1 MYFSQYGALEECRVI
16 LDESGMS
23 KQFAF
28 VSYSSPLV
36 SQKVAGLAHAICG
49 SRVHVE
55 RCAFQEHTDNFEFSI
70 ASKRLFVS
78 LTGFEDIDETL
89 LRSHFS
95 NSGQINNV
103 TLERNIRSG
112 PPIYAVVTFESDKSV
127 DDAVDSVHILGGKT
141 LVVKKMISSEEVKK
155 GMSDG
160 NKVRSHRISIG
171 EKKVKLET
179 LLDDLLDILT
189 TKIYTVNRRLSG
201 VVEIGDHDAKSR
213 NVLEKANAQTGI
225 IHKLITKQTIFS
237 QECYAVC
244 TVNRDENSARLVT
257 NWIDKTSA
265 EKFVFEDCGIA
276 TYLSVC
282 DLAYHY
288 RLIPLF
294 WVLWKS
300 RGLHPRRFI
309 DVGCGNGLLVHL
321 LNRLGYSGCGVDLR
335 ERKTWKGMFPQDEL
349 LECTIDPSSSKS
361 GMPNGIDYLI
371 GNHSDELTPWI
382 PLLAARLS
390 IPFFLLPCC
399 PFDFYGKLPRK
410 GTASLYEE
418 LILYVKKISER
429 LGYAV
434 EIDKLSIPST
444 KRTALICTVPSSGLR
459 KDLEEEIDR
468 LLEESKKGRVFT
480 ARSKVEKVRNCSSI
494 EKSIR
499 ETLINRVFNRLLE
512 GEEKGEVWR
521 KGKCLPLSQIV
532 SILSVEEKK
541 LMKEQCGGVQ
551 TFLKNQ
557 HQIFKVISG
566 TVCIRDWREETRSVP
581 EGK

>member
-36 SQKVAGLAHAICG
+36 SQKVAGPAHAICG

-103 TLERNIRSG
+103 ALERNIRSG

-155 GMSDG
+155 GRQNDRE
-160 NKVRSHRISIG
+160 RSARESRIGRMDNNYSQAQSNP
-171 EKKVKLET
+171 T
-179 LLDDLLDILT
+179 
-189 TKIYTVNRRLSG
+189 IYNPQLSG
-201 VVEIGDHDAKSR
+201 VVEIGDHYAKSR

-257 NWIDKTSA
+257 NWMDKTSA

-276 TYLSVC
+276 TYLSSFNPF
-282 DLAYHY
+282 L
-288 RLIPLF
+288 
-294 WVLWKS
+294 
-300 RGLHPRRFI
+300 
-309 DVGCGNGLLVHL
+309 
-321 LNRLGYSGCGVDLR
+321 
-335 ERKTWKGMFPQDEL
+335 
-349 LECTIDPSSSKS
+349 PSS
-361 GMPNGIDYLI
+361 M
-371 GNHSDELTPWI
+371 
-382 PLLAARLS
+382 LS
-390 IPFFLLPCC
+390 IRFL
-399 PFDFYGKLPRK
+399 R
-410 GTASLYEE
+410 
-418 LILYVKKISER
+418 
-429 LGYAV
+429 
-434 EIDKLSIPST
+434 
-444 KRTALICTVPSSGLR
+444 GLR

-494 EKSIR
+494 GKSIR
-499 ETLINRVFNRLLE
+499 EVLIDRIFNRLLE

-581 EGK
+581 EGKLNKSLCWFYHNHPDGCPLVLCSFSHSSVM